1 MTKRHHGVLL
11 LVVGV
16 VLSQYGYL
24 HDLIWQTHDGAIYM
38 GPRSYLLVVAG
49 LAAVFWGCSLLWRA
63 SRR

>member
-1 MTKRHHGVLL
+1 MTKRHLGLLL

-24 HDLIWQTHDGAIYM
+24 HDLIWQKHAGVIYM
-38 GPRSYLLVVAG
+38 GPRSYVLVVAG
-49 LAAVFWGCSLLWRA
+49 LAAVFWGCSLLWSA